1 MPLATVLVRLLA
13 DPADHGPLAIVGDTV
28 LYNPRLR
35 RTYPVVDGIPGL
47 IADKATTATDA
58 DHERYLAASLGWTG
72 PSSTDPVQAGPA
84 R

>member
-1 MPLATVLVRLLA
+1 MPLAAALVRLLA

-35 RTYPVVDGIPGL
+35 RAYPVVDGIPVL
-47 IADKATTATDA
+47 IAD
-58 DHERYLAASLGWTG
+58 LAASASEADHGRYVDAILGWTG
-72 PSSTDPVQAGPA
+72 PSATVAA